1 MILITVYDFF
11 SNICHLQDKSLINK
25 LVELTECRY
34 VKKGKFIVHAGEAQ
48 NDVWL
53 MESGIARGYLLD
65 TNGEDVTDCFI
76 FRPGSA
82 AMAISD
88 LKAGIPSPL
97 AIEMLED
104 GKFYCIPIS
113 AVVDLQKHYI
123 EISLLYTHLLAS
135 SLNMH
140 WRLKCVLTQYTA
152 PQRYEWFLKE
162 YPGLIDRVSKKY
174 IASFLGISP
183 VTISRIRKT
192 LKDHDKQE

>member
-1 MILITVYDFF
+1 MQ
-11 SNICHLQDKSLINK
+11 NEGLINR

-34 VKKGKFIVHAGEAQ
+34 VKKGDFIVHAGEAQ

-53 MESGIARGYLLD
+53 METGIARGYLLD
-65 TNGEDVTDCFI
+65 ANGDDVTDCFI

-82 AMAISD
+82 AMAISN
-88 LKAGIPSPL
+88 LEPGISSPL

-104 GKFYCIPIS
+104 GKFYCVPIS
-113 AVVDLQKHYI
+113 TVVELQQHYN
-123 EISLLYTHLLAS
+123 EISILYTHLLAD

-140 WRLKCVLTQYTA
+140 WRLKRVLTQYTA

-162 YPGLIDRVSKKY
+162 YPGLIDRISKKY
-174 IASFLGISP
+174 IASFLGMSP

-192 LKDHDKQE
+192 LRDHDKQG